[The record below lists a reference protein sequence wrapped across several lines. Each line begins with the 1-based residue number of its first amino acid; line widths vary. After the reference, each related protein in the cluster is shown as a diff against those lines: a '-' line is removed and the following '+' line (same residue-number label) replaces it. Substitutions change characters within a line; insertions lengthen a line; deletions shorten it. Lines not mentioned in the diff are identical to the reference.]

1 LPKYSRTQE
10 FEADAKAVE
19 ILTILGDQCPA
30 HEMSEALQVLIEKYG
45 NTGGGFLDS
54 HPATTER
61 IQRLDGRAKQQ
72 EIVRGH
78 QR

>member
-1 LPKYSRTQE
+1 
-10 FEADAKAVE
+10 
-19 ILTILGDQCPA
+19 
-30 HEMSEALQVLIEKYG
+30 MSEALQVLIEKYG